1 MYLIHWDFLW
11 KWDSCWDECTTLLM
25 RSKISLVMNTCII
38 HSFKYEDNELM
49 NVGHSMTPEFAT
61 QMNIYQK
68 KIIQWMYSLRS
79 GCAQWIIL
87 SMITAKIN
95 SFEDKSIQH
104 MRLLSRQWMQF
115 MQTRKITRK
124 IAILYVYIPLL
135 SSLINRIMWRWP
147 MKKTRAKENNYD
159 RRPTFYW
166 IHHRVNRFVFGK
178 HCTQCEKRMF
188 RPSDFIRLLNI
199 ANPTRRISAYTTDH
213 VSIEFCDLLHD
224 AIPFLVSCN

>member
-1 MYLIHWDFLW
+1 
-11 KWDSCWDECTTLLM
+11 
-25 RSKISLVMNTCII
+25 
-38 HSFKYEDNELM
+38 
-49 NVGHSMTPEFAT
+49 
-61 QMNIYQK
+61 
-68 KIIQWMYSLRS
+68 MYSLRS

-159 RRPTFYW
+159 RHPTFYW